1 MKKAKF
7 IIKREIILSEI
18 IPQEEKQFNLFEEE
32 NPKHEKLM
40 QVMDNIHKKTG
51 ERKIR
56 LGNQDLNR
64 TWKMKQNHL
73 SKRYTTNSKELLEIK
88 CH

>member
-1 MKKAKF
+1 MK
-7 IIKREIILSEI
+7 
-18 IPQEEKQFNLFEEE
+18 
-32 NPKHEKLM
+32 
-40 QVMDNIHKKTG
+40 VMDDIRKKTG

-56 LGNQDLNR
+56 LGNQDLSR

-88 CH
+88 CN